1 MQLHEDPLI
10 REQLI
15 RNYLLKRLDAEA
27 AESFEGHYLGCEE
40 CFEELRTTQL
50 LIAGLSQSTLDARR
64 LEDVLV
70 LEFTNP
76 AQLIRQSRALTELS
90 KEVLQ
95 QKDTKVLI
103 DLSRVSRIDSAGL
116 GLLMRC
122 YSHAVRNS
130 GMLKLLN
137 PNPEVQKLL
146 ELTKIDSVVE
156 SFDDERKALQSFRT
170 N

>member
-1 MQLHEDPLI
+1 MQFHEDPLI

-15 RNYLLKRLDAEA
+15 RNYLLKRLDAGS
-27 AESFEGHYLGCEE
+27 AESFESHYLGCEE

-64 LEDVLV
+64 LKDVLV

-76 AQLIRQSRALTELS
+76 AQLIRQSRELTELS

-146 ELTKIDSVVE
+146 ELTKINSVVE
-156 SFDDERKALQSFRT
+156 SFDDEQKALQSFRT